1 MIDPFDSYKLY
12 NALKLHFENDTYDA
26 IKYNFKTTVNPQS
39 FFNRKDKYYFAKIAK
54 AYPKEL
60 KEYYVSQFIN
70 DAKYVGDMMD
80 PTAKKNYVEYK
91 RVHESIHRVFEKD
104 INTLGNNKEFD
115 DLLVVNNINT
125 PPEIIRRWME
135 EDITLET
142 VVILD
147 QLTNFVEKEGSKIT
161 ETVFWPDTS
170 RKIKKYSPFVNF
182 KIDKCLNIIKKGFT
196 KPQ

>member
-1 MIDPFDSYKLY
+1 
-12 NALKLHFENDTYDA
+12 
-26 IKYNFKTTVNPQS
+26 
-39 FFNRKDKYYFAKIAK
+39 
-54 AYPKEL
+54 
-60 KEYYVSQFIN
+60 
-70 DAKYVGDMMD
+70 MD

-161 ETVFWPDTS
+161 ETLFWPDTS

-182 KIDKCLNIIKKGFT
+182 KKDKCLNIIKKRFT